1 MFDVVDKVSTNVN
14 GSVRN
19 GVIISSTTSGFP
31 SIILSNALIISFL
44 FLNLL
49 SISYLNRFLS
59 SYPPVVTMII
69 GGGTDV
75 PETVEN
81 GSSENEE
88 NPNIIRI
95 KY

>member
-1 MFDVVDKVSTNVN
+1 
-14 GSVRN
+14 
-19 GVIISSTTSGFP
+19 
-31 SIILSNALIISFL
+31 
-44 FLNLL
+44 
-49 SISYLNRFLS
+49 
-59 SYPPVVTMII
+59 MII
-69 GGGTDV
+69 GGGTAV